1 MWTSRWGLM
10 HITVLLYIFS
20 DCPWF
25 IQLLNYSK
33 GEFHK
38 IGKKSL
44 SAPLINR
51 LKWLCKMFI
60 YSRLKTRKNEAF
72 FCKGPSKNV
81 KSDFVIFP
89 KNLICMYGDILHS
102 CSLGSLLRIEYIKI
116 YLKQQHLFGFIKYGW
131 LPLDWR
137 INMIFELEAKGI
149 GLCTTCV
156 HYYCFPMYIF
166 KDKFLQ

>member
-72 FCKGPSKNV
+72 FCNFAQLFIGIPAK
-81 KSDFVIFP
+81 DWIY
-89 KNLICMYGDILHS
+89 KNLLKTTTSFWVH
-102 CSLGSLLRIEYIKI
+102 KI
-116 YLKQQHLFGFIKYGW
+116 WVVTFRLEN
-131 LPLDWR
+131 
-137 INMIFELEAKGI
+137 NMIFELEAKGI

>member
-1 MWTSRWGLM
+1 M

-60 YSRLKTRKNEAF
+60 YSRLKTRKSEAF

-102 CSLGSLLRIEYIKI
+102 CSM
-116 YLKQQHLFGFIKYGW
+116 FIGV
-131 LPLDWR
+131 R
-137 INMIFELEAKGI
+137 
-149 GLCTTCV
+149 T
-156 HYYCFPMYIF
+156 
-166 KDKFLQ
+166 KDRK

>member
-1 MWTSRWGLM
+1 M

-60 YSRLKTRKNEAF
+60 YSRLKTRKSEAF

-102 CSLGSLLRIEYIKI
+102 CSIYKNLLKTTTSFWVHKI
-116 YLKQQHLFGFIKYGW
+116 WVVTFRLEN
-131 LPLDWR
+131 
-137 INMIFELEAKGI
+137 NMIFELEAKGI

-156 HYYCFPMYIF
+156 H
-166 KDKFLQ
+166 